1 MYPYLLYWNHVWGN
15 ASICYLNK
23 LIVQQKKAIRIIAR
37 VSPRTST
44 FHLFQKLDVLN
55 LQQLNLYLIV
65 RLMYKVYFGD
75 MIHVFRNMFVVNQS
89 IWSQITRQSSH
100 YHIPYYCKNIGQ
112 TSIRYRGTIIWNN
125 VLKSSVSLNQSEM
138 YFVKEV
144 KTHII
149 AGSIN
154 DKLL

>member
-1 MYPYLLYWNHVWGN
+1 MWGN

-23 LIVQQKKAIRIIAR
+23 LIVLQKKAIRIIAG
-37 VSPRTST
+37 VSPRTPT
-44 FHLFQKLDVLN
+44 YHLFQELDVLN

-75 MIHVFRNMFVVNQS
+75 MFRNMFVVNQS
-89 IWSQITRQSSH
+89 IWSQVTRQSSH

-138 YFVKEV
+138 SFVKEV
-144 KTHII
+144 KIHII

>member
-1 MYPYLLYWNHVWGN
+1 MWGN
-15 ASICYLNK
+15 ASLCYLNK
-23 LIVQQKKAIRIIAR
+23 LIVLQKKAIRIIAG

-44 FHLFQKLDVLN
+44 YHLFQELDVLN

-65 RLMYKVYFGD
+65 RLMYKVYNGD
-75 MIHVFRNMFVVNQS
+75 TIQVFRNMFVVNQS
-89 IWSQITRQSSH
+89 IRPQVARQSSH
-100 YHIPYYCKNIGQ
+100 NHIPHYCKNIRQ

-138 YFVKEV
+138 SFVKEV

-149 AGSIN
+149 AASIN
-154 DKLL
+154 NKLI

>member
-1 MYPYLLYWNHVWGN
+1 MWGN
-15 ASICYLNK
+15 AALCYLNK
-23 LIVQQKKAIRIIAR
+23 LIVLQKKAIRIIAG
-37 VSPRTST
+37 VSPRNST
-44 FHLFQKLDVLN
+44 YHLFQELDVLN

-65 RLMYKVYFGD
+65 RLMYKVYIGD
-75 MIHVFRNMFVVNQS
+75 MIHVFRNMFVVSQS
-89 IWSQITRQSSH
+89 IRPQVIRQSSH
-100 YHIPYYCKNIGQ
+100 YHIPCYCKNIGQ

-125 VLKSSVSLNQSEM
+125 VLKSSVSLNQSVM
-138 YFVKEV
+138 CFVKEI

>member
-1 MYPYLLYWNHVWGN
+1 MYPYLLYCNHVWWN
-15 ASICYLNK
+15 ASLCYLNK
-23 LIVQQKKAIRIIAR
+23 LIVLQKKAIRIIAG

-44 FHLFQKLDVLN
+44 YHLFQELDVLN
-55 LQQLNLYLIV
+55 LQQLNVYLIV
-65 RLMYKVYFGD
+65 RLMYKVYIGD

-89 IWSQITRQSSH
+89 IRPQITRQSSH
-100 YHIPYYCKNIGQ
+100 YHIPYDNKNIRQ

-138 YFVKEV
+138 SFVKEV
-144 KTHII
+144 RTHII

-154 DKLL
+154 DKFL